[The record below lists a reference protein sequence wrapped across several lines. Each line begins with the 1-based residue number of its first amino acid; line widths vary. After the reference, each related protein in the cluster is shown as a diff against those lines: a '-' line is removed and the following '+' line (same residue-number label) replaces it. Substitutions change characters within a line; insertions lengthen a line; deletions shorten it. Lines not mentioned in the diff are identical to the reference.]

1 MCRGSVAL
9 LLSMVSASEVI
20 ALLNFFLQV
29 SVWDHGVVAMA

>member
-9 LLSMVSASEVI
+9 LRGMVSVSEVI
-20 ALLNFFLQV
+20 VLLNFFLQV